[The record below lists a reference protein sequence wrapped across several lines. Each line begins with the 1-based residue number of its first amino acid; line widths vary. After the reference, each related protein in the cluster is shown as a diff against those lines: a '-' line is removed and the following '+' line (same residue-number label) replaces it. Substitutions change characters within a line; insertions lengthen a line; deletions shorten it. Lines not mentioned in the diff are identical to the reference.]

1 MGDGV
6 HWYLVHSMPHQESM
20 AVLNLQ
26 WLGVEAFCPQLRQF
40 KIIHR
45 RKEPVISPLFP
56 GYLFSKF
63 DQDTKFCRVN
73 YAPGVGNVV
82 TFGLI
87 PALVD
92 EEIIAS
98 IKARIQNGY
107 VHRQSSSFKIWQ
119 GARIYN
125 GPFPG
130 VEAVFQKN
138 LSGSQRVALLLK
150 TLSYQA
156 RVIVNREQV
165 SNL

>member
-1 MGDGV
+1 
-6 HWYLVHSMPHQESM
+6 
-20 AVLNLQ
+20 VLNLQ
-26 WLGVEAFCPQLRQF
+26 WLGVEAFCPQLRKF
-40 KIIHR
+40 KIIHG
-45 RKEPVISPLFP
+45 RKATVISPLFP

-63 DQDTKFCRVN
+63 DQDIEFCRVN

-82 TFGLI
+82 TFGSI

-92 EEIIAS
+92 EEIIGS
-98 IKARIQNGY
+98 IQARIQNGY
-107 VHRQSSSFKIWQ
+107 VHRQSPSFKVFQ
-119 GARIYN
+119 GARISN
-125 GPFPG
+125 GPFSG

-156 RVIVNREQV
+156 RVILNREQV

>member
-1 MGDGV
+1 M
-6 HWYLVHSMPHQESM
+6 
-20 AVLNLQ
+20 LNLQ
-26 WLGVEAFCPQLRQF
+26 WLGVEAFCPHLRQF

-45 RKEPVISPLFP
+45 RKATVISPLFP

-73 YAPGVGNVV
+73 YAPGVDNVV
-82 TFGLI
+82 TFGSI
-87 PALVD
+87 PALVE

-107 VHRQSSSFKIWQ
+107 VHRQSPSFKVWQ
-119 GARIYN
+119 GARISN

-130 VEAVFQKN
+130 VEALFQKN

-150 TLSYQA
+150 TLSYQV
-156 RVIVNREQV
+156 RVILGVG
-165 SNL
+165 SGGLGDA